1 MLAHTSRVSPK
12 FDGARLQLAVV
23 YLGVALAKTD
33 EKGSSK
39 AVEYTVIAISFA
51 FSGLAAY
58 YIYWYMN
65 KSRLVVW
72 RLHRYVLQADV
83 GTKRR

>member
-1 MLAHTSRVSPK
+1 MYVPLPSSEVLANTP
-12 FDGARLQLAVV
+12 QLAVV

-33 EKGSSK
+33 TEGSTK
-39 AVEYTVIAISFA
+39 AVEYTVIAISFV

-72 RLHRYVLQADV
+72 RLHR
-83 GTKRR
+83 